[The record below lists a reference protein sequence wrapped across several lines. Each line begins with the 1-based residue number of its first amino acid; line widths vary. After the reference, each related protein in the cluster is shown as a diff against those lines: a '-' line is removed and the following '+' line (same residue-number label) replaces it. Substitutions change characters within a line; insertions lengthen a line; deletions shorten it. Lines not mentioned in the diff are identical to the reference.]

1 MTIFWII
8 VAFLTWRVVIWKSP
22 EDKARD
28 RFIETF
34 ILLYAERTGK
44 YLTPDQASGLII
56 LTQMQLEKKNK
67 SPDIDSREYAEARQ
81 LVRHV
86 CEESED
92 KVNRRRQSGM

>member
-1 MTIFWII
+1 MTLFWII
-8 VAFLTWRVVIWKSP
+8 VALLTWRVATWKSP

-44 YLTPDQASGLII
+44 YLTPDQASSLII
-56 LTQMQLEKKNK
+56 LTQMFQEKKNK
-67 SPDIDSREYAEARQ
+67 RPDIDPREYAEAEQ
-81 LVRHV
+81 LVRQV

-92 KVNRRRQSGM
+92 NVRRRQ

>member
-1 MTIFWII
+1 MTLFWII
-8 VAFLTWRVVIWKSP
+8 VTLLTWRIVTWKSP

-56 LTQMQLEKKNK
+56 LTQMQREKKNK
-67 SPDIDSREYAEARQ
+67 RPDIDAREYADAQQ
-81 LVRHV
+81 LVRQV

-92 KVNRRRQSGM
+92 KVNRRRQN

>member
-1 MTIFWII
+1 MTLFWII
-8 VAFLTWRVVIWKSP
+8 VALLTWRMVTWKSP

-56 LTQMQLEKKNK
+56 LTQLRQERENKKHNL
-67 SPDIDSREYAEARQ
+67 DAREYAEAQ
-81 LVRHV
+81 ELVRRV

-92 KVNRRRQSGM
+92 KVNRRRQS